1 MIFVRW
7 HYRLEQDS
15 NMDLVKITGTNYVR
29 DMNSMAI
36 INNDDNE
43 KNEYYA
49 KLRLIKN
56 QKEQINI
63 VKTEI
68 DSIKSEMQEIKSLM
82 LQLLDK
88 NNNG

>member
-1 MIFVRW
+1 
-7 HYRLEQDS
+7 
-15 NMDLVKITGTNYVR
+15 MDLVKITGTNYVR

-36 INNDDNE
+36 INNDNHE

-49 KLRLIKN
+49 KLHLIKN

-63 VKTEI
+63 VKSEI
-68 DSIKSEMQEIKSLM
+68 DSIKNEMQEIKSLM

>member
-1 MIFVRW
+1 
-7 HYRLEQDS
+7 
-15 NMDLVKITGTNYVR
+15 MDLVKITGTNYVR

-43 KNEYYA
+43 KNEYYT

-63 VKTEI
+63 VKSEI